1 MSSRDPA
8 GTPAK
13 SLSSVTVCGGFA
25 RFLSAHVLAAL
36 GTSRSWLILH
46 RAILTDRMRSANNPR
61 TNPRLGPGPRPGQL
75 QGNSELGVKKLK
87 AYGPQV
93 LRVCNGAT

>member
-36 GTSRSWLILH
+36 GTSRSWLMLH
-46 RAILTDRMRSANNPR
+46 GARFSR
-61 TNPRLGPGPRPGQL
+61 TTCEVQIIPVQTLIKGLRQGLAQL
-75 QGNSELGVKKLK
+75 QSISGLGMKKLE
-87 AYGPQV
+87 AYGEQV
-93 LRVCNGAT
+93 LPVCKGI